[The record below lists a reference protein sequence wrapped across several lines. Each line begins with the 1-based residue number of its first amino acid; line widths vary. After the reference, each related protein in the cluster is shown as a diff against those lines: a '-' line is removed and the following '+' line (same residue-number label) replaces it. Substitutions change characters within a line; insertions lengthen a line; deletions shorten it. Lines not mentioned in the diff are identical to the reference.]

1 VLRTHCRR
9 SLAGYKVPK
18 AYCWVDQVVRS
29 PAGKPDYAWARSIA
43 EAMPTTR

>member
-1 VLRTHCRR
+1 
-9 SLAGYKVPK
+9 
-18 AYCWVDQVVRS
+18 VVRS